1 VRVGVRLFARY
12 REAIGHERLEVDVP
26 EGGTVEAAWAAVIDR
41 HPALS
46 PYRSFTLFAIGNE
59 YVPPDH
65 SLCPGDELCL
75 FPPVS
80 GGSDA
85 GGANG
90 LESGTAADERRS
102 GVRCGR
108 RGRRSP
114 MVRWGASTG
123 GERRD

>member
-12 REAIGHERLEVDVP
+12 REAIGQERLEVDVP
-26 EGGTVEAAWAAVIDR
+26 EGGTVEAAWDAVVDH

-65 SLCPGDELCL
+65 SLRPGDELCL

-80 GGSDA
+80 GGSGT
-85 GGANG
+85 GGVHGSETA
-90 LESGTAADERRS
+90 TAALL
-102 GVRCGR
+102 
-108 RGRRSP
+108 P
-114 MVRWGASTG
+114 MPGW
-123 GERRD
+123 